1 VLDEPTN
8 DLDLE
13 TLELLEE
20 QLVEWPGT
28 LLLVSHDR
36 SFLDNVVTS
45 TFVLEGD
52 GRVRE
57 YVGGYEDWVRQR
69 LAENTSKPAA
79 GGAVKGAAR
88 EGPQEKPKTTKI
100 VARRMKLSF
109 KDQRELDALPA
120 AIDALEQEQKAV
132 AERIAGPDFYK
143 ESAETIRRTLARAE
157 ELQRELAT
165 AYARWGD
172 LDARK

>member
-1 VLDEPTN
+1 
-8 DLDLE
+8 
-13 TLELLEE
+13 
-20 QLVEWPGT
+20 
-28 LLLVSHDR
+28 
-36 SFLDNVVTS
+36 VTS

-69 LAENTSKPAA
+69 LAENTSKPVAGPVKAA
-79 GGAVKGAAR
+79 D
-88 EGPQEKPKTTKI
+88 EKPKTTKI

-109 KDQRELDALPA
+109 KDQRELDGLPA

-132 AERIAGPDFYK
+132 TERIAGRDFYK
-143 ESAETIRRTLARAE
+143 ESAENIRRTLARAE

-165 AYARWGD
+165 AYTRWGD